1 MAEQTF
7 LAKLYDEFL
16 ASSPDLVS
24 PPVAVFIE
32 WAENWLATHPPVGTG
47 FADGTSA
54 ITVRFQNGDQY
65 PLSQQTAF
73 ATDAGRGVQITGQ
86 ASKNGKGGIVA
97 SAAIPITGN

>member
-1 MAEQTF
+1 MAEPTF
-7 LAKLYDEFL
+7 LEKLYDEFL
-16 ASSPDLVS
+16 KSDNNDPRADK
-24 PPVAVFIE
+24 FIE
-32 WAENWLATHPPVGTG
+32 WADDWLAKNPPVGTG

-65 PLSQQTAF
+65 SLSKQVAF

-86 ASKNGKGGIVA
+86 ANKGGKGGIVA